1 MAIEDESISIHL
13 VLKGKKWELI
23 QDVAEELACMCLLH
37 AQALEK
43 GEAPCPYGEFG
54 KPTGIVMMNAG
65 DIECEIEVYGD
76 ALYTLTRYDYKEDLT
91 P

>member
-1 MAIEDESISIHL
+1 MADNEESISIHL

-23 QDVAEELACMCLLH
+23 QDVAEELACMCVAH
-37 AQALEK
+37 AEALEK
-43 GEAPCPYGEFG
+43 DEAPCPYGEFG

-76 ALYTLTRYDYKEDLT
+76 ALYTLTRIDYKEDLT

>member
-1 MAIEDESISIHL
+1 MADNEESISIHL

-23 QDVAEELACMCLLH
+23 QDVAEELACMCVAH
-37 AQALEK
+37 AEALEK

-54 KPTGIVMMNAG
+54 KPTGIVMMSAG

-76 ALYTLTRYDYKEDLT
+76 ALWQLTRIDYKEDLA
-91 P
+91 